1 MSQQPIGFRK
11 ATREAVKARIA
22 LAGPTGSGKTY
33 TALVIAAALVE
44 ADGGRMAFIDTEKE
58 SNLLYANEFDYDY
71 ASLGPPYSP
80 QRYVAAIHAAE
91 EAGYTVL
98 VVDSLSHA
106 WSDEGGVL
114 SIVDDEV
121 ARTKSGNSFAA
132 WRKGT
137 PEQNRLV
144 NALVQ
149 SPIHVVATMRTK
161 MAYALEKDERT
172 GRQQVR
178 KLGLEPVQ
186 RENIE
191 YEFAV
196 VGELDLDHR
205 LMVTKSRLAKL
216 QDRVVLKP
224 GLAFGRELVAELR
237 DGVREESAPNS
248 KPVADAVP
256 AEVADSSDQDVPPNQ
271 APAGT
276 PTSEGEEKGRGVSDA
291 PLSPKSDSAPSDV
304 PLQDDG
310 TPATDAQWALV
321 DQHHDRVNSA
331 KVLQAARKL
340 FPEADIRSKSQI
352 TKVQFEKAFWAV
364 MDRSLPAEEEEAKV

>member
-1 MSQQPIGFRK
+1 MSQRQQEVGFRK

-33 TALVIAAALVE
+33 TALVLAAALVE
-44 ADGGRMAFIDTEKE
+44 ADGGRMAVIDTEKE
-58 SNLLYANEFDYDY
+58 SALLYANDFEFDH

-91 EAGYTVL
+91 EAGYTVV

-178 KLGLEPVQ
+178 KLGMEPVQ

-205 LMVTKSRLAKL
+205 LMVTKSRLTNL

-224 GLAFGRELVAELR
+224 GLAFGRELVVELR
-237 DGVREESAPNS
+237 DGVKIEESGSTS

-256 AEVADSSDQDVPPNQ
+256 AEAAHPS
-271 APAGT
+271 AGT
-276 PTSEGEEKGRGVSDA
+276 PPSAAASVPDQAPGEEAAADSVGDDSR
-291 PLSPKSDSAPSDV
+291 SPQEPAAV
-304 PLQDDG
+304 EDDG
-310 TPATDAQWALV
+310 RLATEGQWALV
-321 DQHHDRVNSA
+321 DQHRERVSSA
-331 KVLQAARKL
+331 KVLQAARAL
-340 FPEADIRSKSQI
+340 FPQANIRSNSEI
-352 TKVQFEKAFWAV
+352 TKVQFDKAFWAV
-364 MDRSLPAEEEEAKV
+364 MDRTTPAEEPA